1 MRVLGERHHI
11 TVDCIAPL
19 FPASSHVDREKHRA
33 IMLAQS
39 PQRDRDI
46 EDLQTLIRKC
56 ATTSI
61 RAIK

>member
-1 MRVLGERHHI
+1 LRRF
-11 TVDCIAPL
+11 
-19 FPASSHVDREKHRA
+19 FPRRDREKHRA